1 VHSPETIFMSVMAVA
16 FAAALFILVMLIM
29 RSRKDQTITMPANT
43 QIQPACQSIED
54 LVRAGRKIEAIKL
67 LRVETGLGLKEA
79 KDQIDALFSRR

>member
-1 VHSPETIFMSVMAVA
+1 MSVMAVA
-16 FAAALFILVMLIM
+16 FAAALFFLIVLIM
-29 RSRKDQTITMPANT
+29 RSRKDQTITMPT
-43 QIQPACQSIED
+43 DTRMQPASQSIED